1 MSSRKE
7 KPRNNA
13 RICIKEEF
21 KEFLPGF
28 VASAREHLDGIEQGL
43 LRLEKSGPADGD
55 AVTRISR
62 NAHSLKGAAMTLGLE
77 EMAEICHSLE
87 DLIRGVHDGRISSE
101 PPVFEALFQA
111 NDANRAILQT
121 LNKASSGT
129 LPDLRGI
136 LENMTALMPSEN
148 GTSESP
154 RAKTDKFSRP
164 FKPSSRP
171 ISQDSVRIST
181 EKVDR
186 FLNIAVEL
194 VITRN
199 RMQSFLEHLSRIEE
213 FRKKE
218 KAELVLF
225 AQELE
230 KQKLNSAFTAPL
242 QQLLAEA
249 PDGETAFSDFSEGFH
264 ESLDALSRLVDETQ
278 QLVMDIRMLPVS
290 LLFHPFSRSVRDLA
304 NEHHKPVEL
313 VIEGEE
319 TRIDKRAIE
328 KLSDPLLHL
337 LRNAID
343 HGLESPETRKAA
355 QKPETG
361 KIILRAFQDI
371 DKVNIEVIDDGPG
384 IERAQIQKKAVEKG
398 FLSEEESKHLLDA
411 EIFDLLFLP
420 GFSTAEM
427 VTELSGRG
435 IGMDVVKNNVEKLN
449 GSVEI
454 TSTPEKGTRIKIALP
469 LTLATTRAFLVRCS
483 NHILAIPVFS
493 AIQALRLDPETIQS
507 IKGREAVYWQGEII
521 PCARLDKTLS
531 FSRIQP
537 QKSEEKLSLLLLQ
550 HGGKKIAF
558 QVDEI
563 LGVEEIV
570 MRNLGTHLRRLPAFS
585 GSSVLGTGEIALI
598 IDVSR
603 LFTAAQIKA
612 GNIFLDR
619 DSLKTPSDSRKRIL
633 LVEDQM
639 TTRLLEKSILE
650 AAGFF
655 VEVAEDGTVALKK
668 LESAPFDLVI
678 TDVQMPRMDGFTLTA
693 RLKKDE
699 RFSNIP
705 VIVVTS
711 LEGEEDRRQGLEAG
725 ADAFLLKKSFNQE
738 SLIQTIST
746 LIGGRD
752 PSEAL
757 NGS

>member
-1 MSSRKE
+1 M
-7 KPRNNA
+7 
-13 RICIKEEF
+13 
-21 KEFLPGF
+21 
-28 VASAREHLDGIEQGL
+28 H
-43 LRLEKSGPADGD
+43 
-55 AVTRISR
+55 
-62 NAHSLKGAAMTLGLE
+62 
-77 EMAEICHSLE
+77 
-87 DLIRGVHDGRISSE
+87 
-101 PPVFEALFQA
+101 
-111 NDANRAILQT
+111 
-121 LNKASSGT
+121 
-129 LPDLRGI
+129 
-136 LENMTALMPSEN
+136 
-148 GTSESP
+148 
-154 RAKTDKFSRP
+154 
-164 FKPSSRP
+164 
-171 ISQDSVRIST
+171 
-181 EKVDR
+181 
-186 FLNIAVEL
+186 
-194 VITRN
+194 
-199 RMQSFLEHLSRIEE
+199 SFLEHLNQIEE
-213 FRKKE
+213 SRKKE
-218 KAELVLF
+218 KAGLALF

-230 KQKLNSAFTAPL
+230 KLRLNSTFTVAPL
-242 QQLLAEA
+242 QQLLDEA
-249 PDGETAFSDFSEGFH
+249 PDGEAAFSDFSEGFH

-304 NEHHKPVEL
+304 RDHHKPVEL

-328 KLSDPLLHL
+328 ELSDPLLHL

-343 HGLESPETRKAA
+343 HGMESPEDRKTA

-371 DKVNIEVIDDGPG
+371 DKVIIEVIDDGPG
-384 IERAQIQKKAVEKG
+384 IDRAQIQKKAVEKG

-411 EIFDLLFLP
+411 EVFDLLFLP

-454 TSTPEKGTRIKIALP
+454 SSTPGQGTRIKIALP

-493 AIQALRLDPETIQS
+493 AVQALRLDPETIQTV
-507 IKGREAVYWQGEII
+507 KGREAVYWQGEII
-521 PCARLDKTLS
+521 PCARLDATLS
-531 FSRIQP
+531 FSHIQP
-537 QKSEEKLSLLLLQ
+537 QKPEAKLSLLLLQ

-558 QVDEI
+558 QADEI

-619 DSLKTPSDSRKRIL
+619 DTVQSTSDSRKRIL

-655 VEVAEDGTVALKK
+655 VEVAEDGTAALKK

-693 RLKKDE
+693 RLKKDD

-738 SLIQTIST
+738 SLIQTIGT

-752 PSEAL
+752 ISGPQ